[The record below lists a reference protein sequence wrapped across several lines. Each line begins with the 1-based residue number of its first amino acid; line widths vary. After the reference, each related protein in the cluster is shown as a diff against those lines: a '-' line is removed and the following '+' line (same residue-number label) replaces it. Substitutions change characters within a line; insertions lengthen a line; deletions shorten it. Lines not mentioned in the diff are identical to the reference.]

1 MVAVRAWK
9 SGGSGDVD
17 GQYIHPLV
25 SWWPW
30 PQLCNNAFASL
41 RCTTRLKSFLR
52 KTKLTWTGK
61 LRIKVSH
68 EDGRFNLLFNIHC
81 VLLASD
87 ANYESHLQYLS
98 EDSRETLSEP
108 VTSILTFRSSKGSR
122 GTARA

>member
-1 MVAVRAWK
+1 MGAVVMWMDNI
-9 SGGSGDVD
+9 SIHWLVGGRGRNYATMHLHLL
-17 GQYIHPLV
+17 GAH
-25 SWWPW
+25 
-30 PQLCNNAFASL
+30 
-41 RCTTRLKSFLR
+41 LKSFLR

-68 EDGRFNLLFNIHC
+68 EDGRFNSLFNIHC